1 MPTSV
6 KGFLTSQQVSTLQQ
20 ALKESELPH
29 VRERILI
36 LLLQNDGKPQ
46 HQSAQ
51 FLGCSPRTVAYW
63 CKHGDPDKLESL
75 HNKRE
80 QEHYRKATPEYVQL
94 LLKTVDIEPAELG
107 YEFGRWTA
115 ERLATYLAQET
126 GIALSGS
133 QVRRILKR
141 KKFSYIWAKY
151 SLEDKQNPEQRA
163 QFKEKLAQYL
173 SVAKEQPERVQ
184 VWYWDESGF
193 SLRVIRRKTW
203 GKKGQRKK
211 LSGRRGHGRVNVMG
225 AMREQDGKR
234 VCFFVEKGNADV
246 FYEQVKKLHEFVRKE
261 WMEQTNKAEGAKQH
275 EPKIVI
281 ILDNASYHKRL
292 DIRAKIS

>member
-1 MPTSV
+1 MPSSV

-173 SVAKEQPERVQ
+173 SVALFAAGASAGVVLGREWLQFKSDSSEDVGQEGAAQ
-184 VWYWDESGF
+184 KAE
-193 SLRVIRRKTW
+193 RKTRTW
-203 GKKGQRKK
+203 TSQCNGSYARTRRQAGVFFCRERQRRCV
-211 LSGRRGHGRVNVMG
+211 L
-225 AMREQDGKR
+225 
-234 VCFFVEKGNADV
+234 
-246 FYEQVKKLHEFVRKE
+246 
-261 WMEQTNKAEGAKQH
+261 
-275 EPKIVI
+275 
-281 ILDNASYHKRL
+281 
-292 DIRAKIS
+292 

>member
-1 MPTSV
+1 MPPSV

-36 LLLQNDGKPQ
+36 LLLQNDGKLQ
-46 HQSAQ
+46 HQIAQ
-51 FLGCSPRTVAYW
+51 FLGCSSRSVAYW

-141 KKFSYIWAKY
+141 KKFSYIWAY

-173 SVAKEQPERVQ
+173 SVAKQPERVH
-184 VWYWDESGF
+184 VWY
-193 SLRVIRRKTW
+193 
-203 GKKGQRKK
+203 
-211 LSGRRGHGRVNVMG
+211 
-225 AMREQDGKR
+225 
-234 VCFFVEKGNADV
+234 
-246 FYEQVKKLHEFVRKE
+246 
-261 WMEQTNKAEGAKQH
+261 
-275 EPKIVI
+275 
-281 ILDNASYHKRL
+281 
-292 DIRAKIS
+292 